1 MLQRD
6 FKSLTI
12 FPLRLQDLIQELRSE
27 TSGNFRECIVALME
41 PKVPLCFNSL
51 SFFFHLLLPSSL
63 LPPPPLS
70 LSLFFFFSLFP
81 LSLLYCFLLPPTQAL
96 YDAKTLHSAISEE
109 GTNVQ
114 CFIEIL
120 CTRTNKEIAEIR
132 EAYKNRKFG
141 FIDDKSL
148 YYTIIKLSWRDHRGM
163 HEHAVYF
170 QNGHEALHTPVPC
183 ITVPLVWGR
192 SRSPQIIRLS

>member
-1 MLQRD
+1 MLQKD

-12 FPLRLQDLIQELRSE
+12 FLLRLQDLIQELRSE

-41 PKVPLCFNSL
+41 PKVPLCFNFHPS
-51 SFFFHLLLPSSL
+51 SFISSSPLPSFLLLPS
-63 LPPPPLS
+63 LS
-70 LSLFFFFSLFP
+70 PS
-81 LSLLYCFLLPPTQAL
+81 SLLYCFLLPTTQAL